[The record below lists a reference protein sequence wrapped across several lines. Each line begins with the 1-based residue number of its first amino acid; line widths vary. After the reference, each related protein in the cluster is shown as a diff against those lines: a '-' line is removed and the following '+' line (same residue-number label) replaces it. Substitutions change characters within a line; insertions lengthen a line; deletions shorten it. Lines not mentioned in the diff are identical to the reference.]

1 MSATIDSPA
10 LTLKVRELCE
20 AILADASYQSLM
32 GRVDAF
38 LDNEAAKEQY
48 RAATELGHELQ
59 QKQRAG
65 MELEDAEVMLF
76 EKQRDALFDN
86 STIREFIGA
95 QRELGDMQTTLTAW
109 IEKTMELGRLPEPE
123 EIAEHGG
130 GCCGG
135 GGCGGGGCSH

>member
-1 MSATIDSPA
+1 MSTTVESPA
-10 LTLKVRELCE
+10 LNSKIRDLCE
-20 AILADASYQSLM
+20 AILADPGYQSLM

-48 RAATELGHELQ
+48 RSVTELSHELQ

-65 MELEDAEVMLF
+65 IELEDAEVMLF

-86 STIREFIGA
+86 STIREFISA
-95 QRELGDMQTTLTAW
+95 QRELGDMQSSLTAW
-109 IEKTMELGRLPEPE
+109 IGKTIELGRLPEPE
-123 EIAEHGG
+123 ELADSG

-135 GGCGGGGCSH
+135 GGCSSGGCGC